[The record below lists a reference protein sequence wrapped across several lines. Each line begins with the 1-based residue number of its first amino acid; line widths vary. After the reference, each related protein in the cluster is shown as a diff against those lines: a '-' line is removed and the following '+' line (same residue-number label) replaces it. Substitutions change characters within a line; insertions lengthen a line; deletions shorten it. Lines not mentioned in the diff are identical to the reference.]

1 MLPEEVKNLVGK
13 VLSTS
18 KFEVEKQSIKRFA
31 EAVGDKN
38 PLYRDEEYAR
48 KSRYGSIIAP
58 PGFISSVWFWEDTS
72 GQTPE
77 TTALKSTGLLGLML
91 TLAEAGYPNIIDSG
105 IDYEFF
111 HPVRAGDTLKS
122 TVVIKDIR
130 ERKSEEGNLV
140 FLITDTSYTNENG
153 DEVAKTRWTTIHR

>member
-1 MLPEEVKNLVGK
+1 MLPEEVKNLVGT
-13 VLSTS
+13 VLSTNI
-18 KFEVEKQSIKRFA
+18 FEIEKQAIRRFA

-48 KSRYGSIIAP
+48 QSRYGSIIAP
-58 PGFISSVWFWEDTS
+58 PGFISSVWFWEDSS
-72 GQTPE
+72 GQNQGTSV
-77 TTALKSTGLLGLML
+77 LKSPGLLGLML
-91 TLAEAGYPNIIDSG
+91 TLAEAGYPSVLDSG

-111 HPVRAGDTLKS
+111 RPVRVGDILKS

-130 ERKSEEGNLV
+130 ERKSEEGNMV
-140 FLITDTSYTNENG
+140 FLITDTTYTNQNG